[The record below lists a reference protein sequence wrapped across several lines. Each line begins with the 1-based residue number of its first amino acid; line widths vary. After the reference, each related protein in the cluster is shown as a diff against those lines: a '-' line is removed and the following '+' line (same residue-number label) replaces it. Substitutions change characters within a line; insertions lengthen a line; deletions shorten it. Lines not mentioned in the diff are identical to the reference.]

1 MTNIAEA
8 QRPYTYIR
16 PYVQLRSGKKTFLKF
31 PEIACLITFSYY
43 MGAFLRIF
51 PLSFSYSINGRQE
64 AFQWD
69 EKRKKMYPSLP
80 PTAFFFVLIYSQCSL
95 GNARKGISQTF
106 NLKTFRET
114 CAQTP
119 YFGVRS
125 ALQLFF
131 LCVHLQNLSL
141 CPFMPRNRFSE
152 DDPKV
157 PKIVYNSLLI

>member
-1 MTNIAEA
+1 
-8 QRPYTYIR
+8 
-16 PYVQLRSGKKTFLKF
+16 
-31 PEIACLITFSYY
+31 
-43 MGAFLRIF
+43 MGVFVRIF

-64 AFQWD
+64 AFKWD

-80 PTAFFFVLIYSQCSL
+80 PTAFFFVLIYSKCSA
-95 GNARKGISQTF
+95 GNARKGISETF
-106 NLKTFRET
+106 NLKTFWET

-119 YFGVRS
+119 YFGVGS